1 MDFLKTSMSPI
12 GLLYGVTIFSALTTG
27 KELVGP
33 AACASL
39 KCSLP
44 AVEVIDSVLHPDYIN
59 SQYTYWNSRQ
69 SNYTPSCIIYPTSAQ
84 DISTALKVI
93 RTTGSRFAIK
103 AGGHNPNDFF
113 SSVDEGVLIDLLKM
127 NGKSY
132 DAETTLATYEPGNK
146 FGDLYE
152 FYQPLGRT
160 VVGARLAGVGSG
172 LALSGGLSF
181 ISPQYGMACDSF
193 RSLEIVLPSGEIVT
207 ASPESNPDLFFASRG
222 GGGNAYGVVTK
233 YTVQSRPAGEF
244 FAGNIFYLFEH
255 TLDVLDAINNF
266 AAYNEDP
273 KASIIGTYQKLTTP
287 DLDLNLDEFIIIF
300 LVYDGP
306 DAGTA
311 FQNFTNI
318 PSFLNTMSIKTYTEV
333 TNMPAPMAAEISRGP
348 NTFRVSVYHVDGGN
362 TAAIHALYDN
372 WKAWGDEHKGD
383 YLLISLDFQPVSKS
397 LTDASNAY
405 EGGNAMQMPDGPW
418 MWANYLLTLPP
429 LTSASDYK
437 RIQASFKAMA
447 EAIPNAEGLP
457 LFINDAHVDQ
467 NPLGTYGGYETLKV
481 AKAKYDPDGFFSSK
495 TGGWVF
501 T

>member
-1 MDFLKTSMSPI
+1 MDFLKSSMTPI
-12 GLLYGVTIFSALTTG
+12 GLIYGIALLSTFATG
-27 KELVGP
+27 HELSGL
-33 AACASL
+33 AACATLKISL
-39 KCSLP
+39 RN
-44 AVEVIDSVLHPDYIN
+44 VEVVNSVLNLDYIN
-59 SQYTYWNSRQ
+59 SRNSYWNSRQ
-69 SNYTPSCIIYPTSAQ
+69 SDYTPSCIIYPTCAQ

-113 SSVDEGVLIDLLKM
+113 SSVDQGVLIDLKKM

-132 DAETTLATYEPGNK
+132 DPETTLATYEPGNK

-152 FYQPLGRT
+152 FYEPLGRT

-193 RSLEIVLPSGEIVT
+193 RSLEIVLPSGKIVT
-207 ASPESNPDLFFASRG
+207 ASPKSNPDLFFASRG

-233 YTVQSRPAGEF
+233 YTVQSRPAGKF
-244 FAGNIFYLFEH
+244 FAGNIFYLFEQ
-255 TLDVLDAINNF
+255 TQDVLDAINNF
-266 AAYNEDP
+266 AAYNTDP
-273 KASIIGTYQKLTTP
+273 KASIIGTYEKLPTP
-287 DLDLNLDEFIIIF
+287 DVGLNLDEFIILF

-318 PSFLNTMSIKTYTEV
+318 PSFLNTMSVKTYTEV
-333 TNMPAPMAAEISRGP
+333 TNMPAPMAAELSRGA
-348 NTFRVSVYHVDGGN
+348 NTFRVAVQRVDG
-362 TAAIHALYDN
+362 TAIHDIYAN
-372 WKAWGDEHKGD
+372 WNAWAEEHKGD
-383 YLLISLDFQPVSKS
+383 YFLVSLDFQPVAKS
-397 LTDASNAY
+397 LTDASNSY
-405 EGGNAMQMPDGPW
+405 EGGNAMQMPEGPW
-418 MWANYLLTLPP
+418 MWINYLLTLPP
-429 LTSASDYK
+429 ITTPADYK
-437 RIQASFKAMA
+437 RIQASFKAMT
-447 EAIPNAEGLP
+447 EAISNAEGLP
-457 LFINDAHVDQ
+457 LFINDASVDQ
-467 NPLGTYGGYETLKV
+467 NPLETYGGYETLKI